1 MYWVMSHQSD
11 WGYYTALES
20 DPPMKWPVQTV
31 LWFLKVNQGDIG
43 LGHLENI
50 ASWKHLDNFST
61 LSGRNQFFTLC
72 TFFLNCLF
80 FPARV
85 KLVPYMRRSFGK
97 TTCDD
102 AVWSWD
108 SSMLRILF
116 TSFVLQVSVM
126 RTKWL
131 WSLSELIINREWMR
145 GLYFLKLV
153 SSHYNKRKLLSRTNL
168 HAWTNLHKRKRILII
183 FCVLSFLTWRDATGS
198 NWKYL

>member
-20 DPPMKWPVQTV
+20 DPPMKWPGQTV

-43 LGHLENI
+43 FGHLENI

-72 TFFLNCLF
+72 TCFLNCSF
-80 FPARV
+80 FPASV

-116 TSFVLQVSVM
+116 TSFVWQFSVM

-131 WSLSELIINREWMR
+131 WSLSELIINREWIK
-145 GLYFLKLV
+145 GLYFLKMV
-153 SSHYNKRKLLSRTNL
+153 SSQYNKRKLLSRFKPTCMPEQICIKEN
-168 HAWTNLHKRKRILII
+168 
-183 FCVLSFLTWRDATGS
+183 VS
-198 NWKYL
+198 